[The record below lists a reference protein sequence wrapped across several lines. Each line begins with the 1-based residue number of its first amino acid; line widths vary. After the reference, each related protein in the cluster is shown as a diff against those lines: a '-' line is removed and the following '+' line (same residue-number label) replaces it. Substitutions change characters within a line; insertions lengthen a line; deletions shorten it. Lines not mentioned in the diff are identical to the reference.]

1 MIIRITEKS
10 EGIEDYFETG
20 QKSGREKS
28 RDELDKR
35 VHLSGDLDTFSI
47 AVNFTNKAKEWKN
60 HYWHITGSFALEDQD
75 ISDEKVKEI
84 HQEMLRYYFC
94 RYTPDRI
101 IHASE
106 IHRPKIQTGAIGQ
119 QRFIHF
125 HMAVSKY
132 DQKTGNQIRM
142 IPYRHSSD
150 KAFQSYL
157 ALKYG
162 LEDPA
167 NHKRPL
173 GKPSVENLVAMQTG
187 KDPKPN
193 GPEKKTLHR
202 YKEEVSRLLEGVSSV
217 DEAKTILGDQKD
229 ITSIIFKKL
238 RKKDPETGKLVPGN
252 KYLQIKSSQFPKTRS
267 INLRGK
273 GFEALEKL
281 YYTSDELEE
290 RIIQGKYVP
299 PETPD
304 NWKDLND
311 QEQKSEIETQ
321 RAIFRKHQSWWLG
334 EARKLKKKQVSNKI
348 NYKKIEKK
356 YTAKFEERIKEQ
368 HVYFVIYQ
376 HNIRQD
382 QIRGYSIWEKNNT
395 RFLVNNDKGVKIY
408 DRPDK
413 IVLDTPKD
421 PEKRKEA
428 IALALSIAQNKG
440 WDLGTMKITGS
451 QEFVKETKRQ
461 IAEIIKS
468 ETFAME
474 NVEPTK
480 AEPVKPKPY
489 LNAVHQLKT
498 DQAEKKNRD
507 QLPKS
512 RISKIKTELVSQVVI
527 DLAIEKCDLSP
538 YHYITAKGNKIRDK
552 RTKRSWNAI
561 DFLTK
566 VCNQPIAGVFPILDD
581 LLNAQETRM
590 KEIRTKL
597 DPQAVIDL
605 AMEKFGRSPDAYAPI
620 EGNKIK
626 IKGTKKYGNVVAFLT
641 KICGKT
647 ISEAFPMLDDLLKAQ
662 EEKERRSVL
671 ILERD
676 ELLVPFRKPQ
686 EPLFGS
692 DATPET
698 EDDAPDDLEDDQD
711 DDYGF
716 RM

>member
-47 AVNFTNKAKEWKN
+47 AVNYTNKAKEWKN
-60 HYWHITGSFALEDQD
+60 NYWHITGSFALKNQD
-75 ISDEKVKEI
+75 VSDEKIKKI

-94 RYTPDRI
+94 RYTTDSI

-167 NHKRPL
+167 NHKRLL

-202 YKEEVSRLLEGVSSV
+202 YKAEVSRFLEGVSSV
-217 DEAKTILGDQKD
+217 DEAKKILGDQKD
-229 ITSIIFKKL
+229 ITSIVFKKL
-238 RKKDPETGKLVPGN
+238 RKKDPETGKLMPGN
-252 KYLQIKSSQFPKTRS
+252 KYLQIKSSLFHKTRS

-281 YYTSDELEE
+281 YYTPEELEE
-290 RIIQGKYVP
+290 RIILGKYVP

-304 NWKDLND
+304 HWKDHND
-311 QEQKSEIETQ
+311 QERKSKLETQ

-334 EARKLKKKQVSNKI
+334 EARKPKKKPVSNKI
-348 NYKKIEKK
+348 NYEKLEKK
-356 YTAKFEERIKEQ
+356 YAAKFEKRIKEQ
-368 HVYFVIYQ
+368 RVYFVIYR
-376 HNIRQD
+376 HNIRQE
-382 QIRGYSIWEKNNT
+382 QIRGYRIWEKNNT
-395 RFLVNNDKGVKIY
+395 RFLVNNEKGVKIY

-451 QEFVKETKRQ
+451 KEFIKETKRQ
-461 IAEIIKS
+461 IAEIIKF
-468 ETFAME
+468 ETFAIE

-489 LNAVHQLKT
+489 LNAVQQLKT
-498 DQAEKKNRD
+498 DQAEKKDRD

-512 RISKIKTELVSQVVI
+512 RISKIKMELVPQAVI
-527 DLAIEKCDLSP
+527 DLAIEKWDLSP
-538 YHYITAKGNKIRDK
+538 YHYITVKGNKIRDK
-552 RTKRSWNAI
+552 RTKRSWNVI

-566 VCNQPIAGVFPILDD
+566 VCNQPIAGVFPIMDD
-581 LLNAQETRM
+581 LLKAQETRM
-590 KEIRTKL
+590 NEIRTKL
-597 DPQAVIDL
+597 DPQFAIDFAVK
-605 AMEKFGRSPDAYAPI
+605 KFGMSPDDFVPI
-620 EGNKIK
+620 EENKIK
-626 IKGTKKYGNVVAFLT
+626 IKGTKRSGNVVAFLT
-641 KICGKT
+641 IICGQP
-647 ISEAFPMLDDLLKAQ
+647 IAEAFPMLDDLLKAQ
-662 EEKERRSVL
+662 EEKESRPVL
-671 ILERD
+671 ILERSD
-676 ELLVPFRKPQ
+676 SPVPFGKPK
-686 EPLFGS
+686 ELLFGS
-692 DATPET
+692 DATPEA
-698 EDDAPDDLEDDQD
+698 EDDASDDLDDDQD
-711 DDYGF
+711 DDDGF